1 MAKLVDQGV
10 EFVANKVRPS
20 LRFPDG
26 TVIPVTARKGLY
38 IVPMSVAAPG
48 GAAAIGTYQLPMSS
62 SEARASATERDAW
75 AQALATWEFDADALG
90 GASAGADEVELLW
103 QEDSDRAPP
112 QELVPA
118 PDFLPPGEAAF
129 VSREL
134 ARARLG
140 YISQRR
146 RNLMIA
152 RGLTKGWQAEKLR
165 RHELASVDHA
175 AQHLGESSKQ
185 PTPHQRREPGRAT
198 RAFHTICSDVGC
210 PSVLSFGGNKYFV
223 TFISGVLGGVM
234 RCSMLYLSIR
244 PWNSAEEYSPPP
256 SDLSRTIRNVF

>member
-1 MAKLVDQGV
+1 MFPAVMGDCFHGLRTGSAALLDSGASVHLFPDADLLHHVRPCRRALSGVSGGVVSSQVGDATVVLGDVGCTTRVDLRGVFHLPSCQVNLLSVAKLVDQGV

-152 RGLTKGWQAEKLR
+152 RGLTKG
-165 RHELASVDHA
+165 
-175 AQHLGESSKQ
+175 
-185 PTPHQRREPGRAT
+185 
-198 RAFHTICSDVGC
+198 
-210 PSVLSFGGNKYFV
+210 
-223 TFISGVLGGVM
+223 
-234 RCSMLYLSIR
+234 
-244 PWNSAEEYSPPP
+244 
-256 SDLSRTIRNVF
+256 